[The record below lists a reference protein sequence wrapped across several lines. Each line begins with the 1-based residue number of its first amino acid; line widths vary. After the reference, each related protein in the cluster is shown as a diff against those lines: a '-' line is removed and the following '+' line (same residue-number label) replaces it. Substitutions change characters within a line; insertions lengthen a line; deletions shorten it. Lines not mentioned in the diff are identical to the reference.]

1 LFYTFA
7 RLKATGMAE
16 NYTKL
21 GSKKISRLL
30 FSLSLPSMMAM
41 FANAI
46 YNVID
51 TIFVGRGV
59 GSIGIAAVAIVLPII
74 AIISSF
80 AHMIGIGTSAL
91 ISRKLGKGNVQEV
104 NAIAGNG
111 FLLIILV
118 GIFFSSLGILFTDP
132 IMRAFGATEKIL
144 PYAHDYGQIVF
155 IGMLWFP
162 FCVGTSNYLRA
173 EGFAREAMFAMLLG
187 IFVNTVLDYI
197 FIFPLNMG
205 IRGAALATI
214 LGKFAT
220 LLYLIWYF
228 SSSKSI
234 ISIKLRYLKLQKHIL
249 KPSLS
254 VGLSGFGMRSSSSF
268 ANIVLNH
275 TLGALGGE
283 TAIAIF
289 GIIYKTTLFFGMPL
303 FGLNQG
309 MQPIVGYNYGAEKY
323 DRVKDTIRLVIKY
336 SLLYGALAVVLFEV
350 FAHEIFTLFTNEAE
364 LLEQGPRA
372 LRIVVMMM
380 WLMGVSTMAMGIHQA
395 MGQAKQAFVLA
406 IQRWVLLVTPL
417 ILILPAVK
425 GLGLDGVWL
434 AFPIADFIAAII
446 SLIILYTTFKRKKL
460 L

>member
-1 LFYTFA
+1 
-7 RLKATGMAE
+7 MAD

-21 GSKKISRLL
+21 GSTKISRLL
-30 FSLSLPSMMAM
+30 ISLSLPSMVAM

-59 GSIGIAAVAIVLPII
+59 GSVGIAAVAIVLPII

-80 AHMIGIGTSAL
+80 AHLIGIGTSTL
-91 ISRKLGKGNVQEV
+91 ISRKLGKGDVREV

-111 FLLIILV
+111 FLLIILT
-118 GIFFSSLGILFTDP
+118 GILFSTIGLLFTDP
-132 IMRAFGATEKIL
+132 IMQAFGATATIL

-162 FCVGTSNYLRA
+162 FCVGTNNYLRA
-173 EGFAREAMFAMLLG
+173 EGFARDAMIAMLLG
-187 IFVNTVLDYI
+187 IAVNTLLDYL
-197 FIFPLNMG
+197 FIFPLDMG
-205 IRGAALATI
+205 IKGAAWATI
-214 LGKFAT
+214 AGKFTT
-220 LLYLIWYF
+220 LLYLIRYF
-228 SSSKSI
+228 ASSKSI

-254 VGLSGFGMRSSSSF
+254 IGLSGFGMRSSSSF

-275 TLGALGGE
+275 TLGALGGD

-309 MQPIVGYNYGAEKY
+309 MQPIVGYNYGAQKY
-323 DRVKDTIRLVIKY
+323 ERVKHTVKLVIKY
-336 SLLYGALAVVLFEV
+336 SLIYGAVAVLLFEL
-350 FAHEIFTLFTNEAE
+350 FSRQIFLLFTNEQE

-395 MGQAKQAFVLA
+395 MGKAKQAFLLA
-406 IQRWVLLVTPL
+406 IQRWVLLITPM
-417 ILILPAVK
+417 ILILPRI
-425 GLGLDGVWL
+425 GNLGLDGVWI
-434 AFPIADFIAAII
+434 AFPAADFIAAIV
-446 SLIILYTTFKRKKL
+446 SLIILRYTFKREQL
-460 L
+460 I

>member
-1 LFYTFA
+1 
-7 RLKATGMAE
+7 MAE

-21 GSKKISRLL
+21 GSNKISKLL
-30 FSLSLPSMMAM
+30 ISLSLPSMVAM
-41 FANAI
+41 FANAL
-46 YNVID
+46 YNIID

-59 GSIGIAAVAIVLPII
+59 GSVGIAAVAIVLPII

-80 AHMIGIGTSAL
+80 AHLIGIGTSTL
-91 ISRKLGKGNVQEV
+91 ISRKLGKNDTEEV

-118 GIFFSSLGILFTDP
+118 GIFFSTIGLLFTDP
-132 IMRAFGATEKIL
+132 IMRAFGATETIL

-162 FCVGTSNYLRA
+162 FCVGTNNYLRA

-187 IFVNTVLDYI
+187 IVVNTILDYI
-197 FIFPLNMG
+197 FIFPLDMG
-205 IRGAALATI
+205 IRGAALATT
-214 LGKFAT
+214 LGKFTT
-220 LLYLIWYF
+220 LLYLIRHF
-228 SSSKSI
+228 NSSKGI
-234 ISIKLRYLKLQKHIL
+234 IYIKLRYFRLQKHIL

-275 TLGALGGE
+275 TLGALGGD

-309 MQPIVGYNYGAEKY
+309 MQPIVGYNYGAAKY
-323 DRVKDTIRLVIKY
+323 QRVKDTVRLVIKY
-336 SLLYGALAVVLFEV
+336 SLIYGAVAVFFFEI
-350 FAHEIFTLFTNEAE
+350 FAREIFTLFTNEEA

-380 WLMGVSTMAMGIHQA
+380 WLMGVATMAMGIHQA
-395 MGQAKQAFVLA
+395 MGKAKQAFVLA
-406 IQRWVLLVTPL
+406 IQRWVLLITPL
-417 ILILPAVK
+417 ILLLPK
-425 GLGLDGVWL
+425 IGKLGLDGVWI
-434 AFPIADFIAAII
+434 AFPAADFIAAIVSI
-446 SLIILYTTFKRKKL
+446 IILRYTFKREQL
-460 L
+460 I

>member
-1 LFYTFA
+1 
-7 RLKATGMAE
+7 MAE

-21 GSKKISRLL
+21 GSNKISRLL
-30 FSLSLPSMMAM
+30 FSLSLPAMVGM

-46 YNVID
+46 YNIID

-59 GSIGIAAVAIVLPII
+59 GSLGIAAVTIVLPII

-80 AHMIGIGTSAL
+80 AHMIGIGTSSL
-91 ISRKLGKGNVQEV
+91 ISRKLGKNDVQEV
-104 NAIAGNG
+104 NTIAGNG
-111 FLLIILV
+111 FLLTILV
-118 GIFFSSLGILFTDP
+118 GVFFSSIGILFTDP
-132 IMRAFGATEKIL
+132 IMRAFGATESIL

-173 EGFAREAMFAMLLG
+173 EGFAREAMYSMLLG
-187 IFVNTVLDYI
+187 IGVNTILDYI
-197 FIFPLNMG
+197 FIFPLDMG

-275 TLGALGGE
+275 TLGALGGD

-309 MQPIVGYNYGAEKY
+309 MQPIVGYNYGAELY
-323 DRVKDTIRLVIKY
+323 ERVKHTIRLVIKY
-336 SLLYGALAVVLFEV
+336 SLIYGALAVIFFEI
-350 FAHEIFTLFTNEAE
+350 FAREIFTLFTNEQA

-380 WLMGVSTMAMGIHQA
+380 WLMGVTTMSMGIHQA
-395 MGQAKQAFVLA
+395 MGQAKQSFVLA
-406 IQRWVLLVTPL
+406 IQRWILLITPL
-417 ILILPAVK
+417 ILILPK
-425 GLGLDGVWL
+425 IGELGLDGVWF
-434 AFPIADFIAAII
+434 AFPIADFVAAIV
-446 SLIILYTTFKRKKL
+446 SLIILYRTFKRQKL
-460 L
+460 V

>member
-1 LFYTFA
+1 
-7 RLKATGMAE
+7 MAE

-21 GSKKISRLL
+21 GSNKISKLL
-30 FSLSLPSMMAM
+30 ISLSLPSMVAM
-41 FANAI
+41 FANAL
-46 YNVID
+46 YNIID

-59 GSIGIAAVAIVLPII
+59 GSVGIAAVAIVLPII

-80 AHMIGIGTSAL
+80 AHLIGIGTSTL
-91 ISRKLGKGNVQEV
+91 ISRKLGKNDTKEV

-118 GIFFSSLGILFTDP
+118 GIFFSTLGLLFTDP
-132 IMRAFGATEKIL
+132 IMRVFGATETIL
-144 PYAHDYGQIVF
+144 PYANDYGQIVF

-162 FCVGTSNYLRA
+162 FCVGTNNYLRA

-187 IFVNTVLDYI
+187 IVVNTILDYI
-197 FIFPLNMG
+197 FIFPLDMG
-205 IRGAALATI
+205 IRGAAWATI

-220 LLYLIWYF
+220 LLYLIRHF
-228 SSSKSI
+228 NSSKGI
-234 ISIKLRYLKLQKHIL
+234 IYIKIRYLRLQKHIL

-275 TLGALGGE
+275 TLGALGGD

-309 MQPIVGYNYGAEKY
+309 MQPIVGYNYGAAKY
-323 DRVKDTIRLVIKY
+323 QRVKDTVRLVIKY
-336 SLLYGALAVVLFEV
+336 SLIYGAVAVVFFEI
-350 FAHEIFTLFTNEAE
+350 FAREIFTLFTNEQA

-380 WLMGVSTMAMGIHQA
+380 WLMGVATMAMGIHQA
-395 MGQAKQAFVLA
+395 MGKAKQAFVLA
-406 IQRWVLLVTPL
+406 IQRWVLLITPL
-417 ILILPAVK
+417 ILLLPNIG
-425 GLGLDGVWL
+425 GLGLDGVWI
-434 AFPIADFIAAII
+434 AFPAADLLAAIVSI
-446 SLIILYTTFKRKKL
+446 IILRYTFKREQL
-460 L
+460 I

>member
-1 LFYTFA
+1 
-7 RLKATGMAE
+7 MAE

-21 GSKKISRLL
+21 GSNKISKLL
-30 FSLSLPSMMAM
+30 ISLSLPSMVAM
-41 FANAI
+41 FANAL
-46 YNVID
+46 YNIID

-59 GSIGIAAVAIVLPII
+59 GSVGIAAVAIVLPII

-80 AHMIGIGTSAL
+80 AHLIGIGTSTL
-91 ISRKLGKGNVQEV
+91 ISRKLGKNDTEEV

-118 GIFFSSLGILFTDP
+118 GIFFSTIGLLFTDP
-132 IMRAFGATEKIL
+132 IMRAFGATETIL

-162 FCVGTSNYLRA
+162 FCVGTNNYLRA

-187 IFVNTVLDYI
+187 IVVNTILDYI
-197 FIFPLNMG
+197 FIFPLDMG
-205 IRGAALATI
+205 IRGAALATT

-220 LLYLIWYF
+220 LLYLIRHF
-228 SSSKSI
+228 NSSKGI
-234 ISIKLRYLKLQKHIL
+234 IYIKLRYFRLQKHIL

-275 TLGALGGE
+275 TLGALGGD

-309 MQPIVGYNYGAEKY
+309 MQPIVGYNYGAAKY
-323 DRVKDTIRLVIKY
+323 QRVKDTVRLVIKY
-336 SLLYGALAVVLFEV
+336 SLIYGTVAVFFFEI
-350 FAHEIFTLFTNEAE
+350 FAREIFTLFTNEQA

-380 WLMGVSTMAMGIHQA
+380 WLMGVATMAMGIHQA
-395 MGQAKQAFVLA
+395 MGKAKQAFVLA
-406 IQRWVLLVTPL
+406 IQRWVLLITPL
-417 ILILPAVK
+417 ILLLPK
-425 GLGLDGVWL
+425 IGGLGLDGVWI
-434 AFPIADFIAAII
+434 AFPVADFIAAIVSI
-446 SLIILYTTFKRKKL
+446 IILRYTFKREQL
-460 L
+460 I

>member
-1 LFYTFA
+1 
-7 RLKATGMAE
+7 MAD

-21 GSKKISRLL
+21 GSTKISRLL
-30 FSLSLPSMMAM
+30 ISLSLPSMVAM

-59 GSIGIAAVAIVLPII
+59 GSVGIAAVAIVLPII

-80 AHMIGIGTSAL
+80 AHLIGIGTSTL
-91 ISRKLGKGNVQEV
+91 ISRKLGKGDVREV

-111 FLLIILV
+111 FLLIILT
-118 GIFFSSLGILFTDP
+118 GILFSTIGLLFTDP
-132 IMRAFGATEKIL
+132 IMQAFGATATIL

-162 FCVGTSNYLRA
+162 FCVGTNNYLRA
-173 EGFAREAMFAMLLG
+173 EGFARDAMIAMLLG
-187 IFVNTVLDYI
+187 IAVNTLLDYL
-197 FIFPLNMG
+197 FIFPLDMG
-205 IRGAALATI
+205 IKGAAWATI
-214 LGKFAT
+214 AGKFTT
-220 LLYLIWYF
+220 LLYLIRYF
-228 SSSKSI
+228 ASSKSI

-254 VGLSGFGMRSSSSF
+254 IGLSGFGMRSSSSF

-275 TLGALGGE
+275 TLGALGGD

-309 MQPIVGYNYGAEKY
+309 MQPIVGYNYGAQKY
-323 DRVKDTIRLVIKY
+323 ERVKHTVKLVIKY
-336 SLLYGALAVVLFEV
+336 SLIYGAVAVLLFEL
-350 FAHEIFTLFTNEAE
+350 FSRQIFLLFTNEQE

-372 LRIVVMMM
+372 LRIMVMMM

-395 MGQAKQAFVLA
+395 MGQAKQAFLLA
-406 IQRWVLLVTPL
+406 IQRWVLLITPM
-417 ILILPAVK
+417 ILILPRI
-425 GLGLDGVWL
+425 GNLGLDGVWI
-434 AFPIADFIAAII
+434 AFPAADFIAAIV
-446 SLIILYTTFKRKKL
+446 SLIILRYTFKREQL
-460 L
+460 I

>member
-1 LFYTFA
+1 
-7 RLKATGMAE
+7 MAD

-30 FSLSLPSMMAM
+30 FSLSLPSMVGM

-91 ISRKLGKGNVQEV
+91 ISRKLGKGDIQEV

-111 FLLIILV
+111 FLLMVLV
-118 GIFFSSLGILFTDP
+118 GTFFSSIGILFTDP
-132 IMRAFGATEKIL
+132 IMQAFGATKSIL

-187 IFVNTVLDYI
+187 IIVNTILDYI
-197 FIFPLNMG
+197 FIFPLDMG

-220 LLYLIWYF
+220 LIYLIRYF
-228 SSSKSI
+228 SGSKSI
-234 ISIKLRYLKLQKHIL
+234 ISIKVRYLKLQKHIL

-309 MQPIVGYNYGAEKY
+309 MQPIVGYNYGAEN
-323 DRVKDTIRLVIKY
+323 DERVKHTVRLVIKY
-336 SLLYGALAVVLFEV
+336 SLLYGVFAVIFFEV
-350 FAHEIFTLFTNEAE
+350 FAKEIFTLFTNESA
-364 LLEQGPRA
+364 LLAQGPRA
-372 LRIVVMMM
+372 LRMVVIMM
-380 WLMGVSTMAMGIHQA
+380 WLMGVTTMAMGIHQA
-395 MGQAKQAFVLA
+395 MVQAKQAFVLA
-406 IQRWVLLVTPL
+406 IQRWVLLITPL
-417 ILILPAVK
+417 ILILPKIK
-425 GLGLDGVWL
+425 GLGLDGVWI
-434 AFPIADFIAAII
+434 AFPTADFVAALI
-446 SLIILYTTFKRKKL
+446 SLIILYMTFRKKNL
-460 L
+460 I

>member
-1 LFYTFA
+1 MPA
-7 RLKATGMAE
+7 

-21 GSKKISRLL
+21 GSNKISKLL
-30 FSLSLPSMMAM
+30 FSLSLPSMMGM

-46 YNVID
+46 YNIID
-51 TIFVGRGV
+51 TIFVGRGI
-59 GSIGIAAVAIVLPII
+59 GSIGIAAVTIVLPII

-80 AHMIGIGTSAL
+80 AHMIGIGTSSL
-91 ISRKLGKGNVQEV
+91 ISRKLGNNDIHEV
-104 NAIAGNG
+104 NTIAGNG
-111 FLLIILV
+111 FLLTILV
-118 GIFFSSLGILFTDP
+118 GIFFSSIGILFTNP
-132 IMRAFGATEKIL
+132 IMRAFGATETIL

-173 EGFAREAMFAMLLG
+173 EGFAREAMYAMLLG
-187 IFVNTVLDYI
+187 IGVNTILDYI
-197 FIFPLNMG
+197 FIFPLDMG

-214 LGKFAT
+214 LGKFTT
-220 LLYLIWYF
+220 LLYLILYF

-234 ISIKLRYLKLQKHIL
+234 IAIKLRYLKLQKHIL

-275 TLGALGGE
+275 ILGALGGD

-309 MQPIVGYNYGAEKY
+309 MQPIVGYNYGAEQY
-323 DRVKDTIRLVIKY
+323 VRVKHTIRLVIKY
-336 SLLYGALAVVLFEV
+336 SLIYGALAVIFFEF
-350 FAHEIFTLFTNEAE
+350 FAREIFTLFTNEQA
-364 LLEQGPRA
+364 LLEQGSRA

-380 WLMGVSTMAMGIHQA
+380 WLMGVSTMSMGIHQA
-395 MGQAKQAFVLA
+395 MGLAKQAFVLA
-406 IQRWVLLVTPL
+406 IQRWILLITPL
-417 ILILPAVK
+417 ILILPK
-425 GLGLDGVWL
+425 FGKLGLDGVWL
-434 AFPIADFIAAII
+434 AFPIADFIAAIV
-446 SLIILYTTFKRKKL
+446 SLIILYSTFKRKQII
-460 L
+460 

>member
-1 LFYTFA
+1 
-7 RLKATGMAE
+7 MAE

-21 GSKKISRLL
+21 GSNKISRLL
-30 FSLSLPSMMAM
+30 FSLSLPSMVSM

-46 YNVID
+46 YNIID

-59 GSIGIAAVAIVLPII
+59 GSLGIAAVAIVLPII

-80 AHMIGIGTSAL
+80 AHMIGIGTSTL
-91 ISRKLGKGNVQEV
+91 ISRKLGKGDVQEV

-118 GIFFSSLGILFTDP
+118 GFFFSTIGLLFTDP
-132 IMRAFGATEKIL
+132 IMRAFGATENIL

-155 IGMLWFP
+155 FGMLWFP

-173 EGFAREAMFAMLLG
+173 EGFAREAMIAMLLG
-187 IFVNTVLDYI
+187 ILVNTVLDYI

-214 LGKFAT
+214 IGKFAT

-228 SSSKSI
+228 FSSRSI
-234 ISIKLRYLKLQKHIL
+234 IFIKIRYFKLQKHIL

-275 TLGALGGE
+275 TLGALGGD

-309 MQPIVGYNYGAEKY
+309 MQPIVGYNFGAVKY
-323 DRVKDTIRLVIKY
+323 DRVKQTVKLVIKY
-336 SLLYGALAVVLFEV
+336 SLIYGLIAVVFFEV
-350 FAHEIFTLFTNEAE
+350 FAQGVFSLFTDEKE
-364 LLEQGPRA
+364 LLKQGPRA

-380 WLMGVSTMAMGIHQA
+380 WLMGVTTMSMGIHQA
-395 MGQAKQAFVLA
+395 MGQAKQAFILA
-406 IQRWVLLVTPL
+406 IQRWVLIITPL
-417 ILILPAVK
+417 ILILPK
-425 GLGLDGVWL
+425 IKDLGIDGVWI
-434 AFPIADFIAAII
+434 AFPSADFIAAIV
-446 SLIILYTTFKRKKL
+446 SLIILYYTFKRNQL
-460 L
+460 ID

>member
-1 LFYTFA
+1 MQA
-7 RLKATGMAE
+7 

-21 GSKKISRLL
+21 GSNKISRLL
-30 FSLSLPSMMAM
+30 FSLSLPSMVSM

-59 GSIGIAAVAIVLPII
+59 GSVGIAAVTIVLPII

-91 ISRKLGKGNVQEV
+91 ISRKLGKGDIHLV

-111 FLLIILV
+111 FLLTILV
-118 GIFFSSLGILFTDP
+118 GVFFSSIGILFTDP
-132 IMRAFGATEKIL
+132 IMRAFGATETIL
-144 PYAHDYGQIVF
+144 PYAHNYGQIVF

-173 EGFAREAMFAMLLG
+173 EGFAREAMYAMLLG
-187 IFVNTVLDYI
+187 IGVNTVLDYL
-197 FIFPLNMG
+197 FIFPLDMG

-220 LLYLIWYF
+220 LIYLIGYF
-228 SSSKSI
+228 SSTKSI
-234 ISIKLRYLKLQKHIL
+234 IFFKLRYLKLQKHIL

-275 TLGALGGE
+275 TLGALGGD

-309 MQPIVGYNYGAEKY
+309 MQPIVGYNYGAEQY
-323 DRVKDTIRLVIKY
+323 ERVKHTVKLVIKY
-336 SLLYGALAVVLFEV
+336 SLIYGVLAVILFEV
-350 FAHEIFTLFTNEAE
+350 FARQIFLLFTNEHE
-364 LLEQGPRA
+364 LLEKGPRA
-372 LRIVVMMM
+372 LRIIVMMM
-380 WLMGVSTMAMGIHQA
+380 WLMGVNTMSMGIHQA

-417 ILILPAVK
+417 ILILPK
-425 GLGLDGVWL
+425 IGSLGLDGVWI
-434 AFPIADFIAAII
+434 AFPAADFLAAVVA
-446 SLIILYTTFKRKKL
+446 LIILYYTFQRKRL
-460 L
+460 ID

>member
-1 LFYTFA
+1 
-7 RLKATGMAE
+7 MAE

-21 GSKKISRLL
+21 GSNKISRLL
-30 FSLSLPSMMAM
+30 FSLSLPSMVSM

-46 YNVID
+46 YNIID

-59 GSIGIAAVAIVLPII
+59 GSLGIAAVAIVLPII

-80 AHMIGIGTSAL
+80 AHMIGIGTSTL
-91 ISRKLGKGNVQEV
+91 ISRKLGKGDVQEV

-118 GIFFSSLGILFTDP
+118 GFFFSTIGLLFTDP
-132 IMRAFGATEKIL
+132 IMRAFGATENIL

-155 IGMLWFP
+155 VGMLWFP

-173 EGFAREAMFAMLLG
+173 EGFAREAMIAMLLG
-187 IFVNTVLDYI
+187 ILVNTVLDYI

-214 LGKFAT
+214 IGKFAT

-228 SSSKSI
+228 FSSRSI
-234 ISIKLRYLKLQKHIL
+234 IFIKIRYFKLQKHIL

-275 TLGALGGE
+275 TLGALGGD

-309 MQPIVGYNYGAEKY
+309 MQPIVGYNFGAEKY
-323 DRVKDTIRLVIKY
+323 DRVKQTVKLVIKY
-336 SLLYGALAVVLFEV
+336 SLIYGLIAVVFFEV
-350 FAHEIFTLFTNEAE
+350 FAQGIFSLFTDEKE
-364 LLEQGPRA
+364 LLKQGPRA

-380 WLMGVSTMAMGIHQA
+380 WLMGVTTMSMGIHQA
-395 MGQAKQAFVLA
+395 MGQAKQAFILA
-406 IQRWVLLVTPL
+406 IQRWILIITPL
-417 ILILPAVK
+417 ILILPNIK
-425 GLGLDGVWL
+425 DLGIDGVWI
-434 AFPIADFIAAII
+434 AFPSADFVAAIV
-446 SLIILYTTFKRKKL
+446 SLIILYYTFKRNQL
-460 L
+460 ID

>member
-1 LFYTFA
+1 
-7 RLKATGMAE
+7 MAE

-21 GSKKISRLL
+21 GSSKISRLL
-30 FSLSLPSMMAM
+30 FSLSLPSMIGM

-51 TIFVGRGV
+51 TIFVGRGI

-80 AHMIGIGTSAL
+80 AHMIGIGTSTL
-91 ISRKLGKGNVQEV
+91 ISRKLGKGNVEEV

-111 FLLIILV
+111 FLLVILV
-118 GIFFSSLGILFTDP
+118 GVFFSSIGVLFTDP

-162 FCVGTSNYLRA
+162 FCVGTNNYVRA

-187 IFVNTVLDYI
+187 IVVNTVLDYI
-197 FIFPLNMG
+197 FIFPLDMG
-205 IRGAALATI
+205 IRGAGLATI

-220 LLYLIWYF
+220 LLYLIRYF
-228 SSSKSI
+228 ASSKSI
-234 ISIKLRYLKLQKHIL
+234 ISIKLKFLKLQKHIL

-309 MQPIVGYNYGAEKY
+309 MQPIVGYNYGAEQY
-323 DRVKDTIRLVIKY
+323 DRVKDTVRLVIKY
-336 SLLYGALAVVLFEV
+336 SLLYGALAVILFEV
-350 FAHEIFTLFTNEAE
+350 FSREIFTLFTNETE

-417 ILILPAVK
+417 ILILPAIK
-425 GLGLDGVWL
+425 GLGLDGVWM
-434 AFPIADFIAAII
+434 AFPIADFIAALV
-446 SLIILYTTFKRKKL
+446 SLLILYFTFKRKRL
-460 L
+460 M

>member
-1 LFYTFA
+1 
-7 RLKATGMAE
+7 MAD

-21 GSKKISRLL
+21 GSTKISRLL
-30 FSLSLPSMMAM
+30 ISLSLPSMVAM

-59 GSIGIAAVAIVLPII
+59 GSVGIAAVAIVLPII

-80 AHMIGIGTSAL
+80 AHLIGIGTSTL
-91 ISRKLGKGNVQEV
+91 ISRKLGKGDVREV

-111 FLLIILV
+111 FLLIILT
-118 GIFFSSLGILFTDP
+118 GILFSTIGLLFTDP
-132 IMRAFGATEKIL
+132 IMQAFGATATIL

-162 FCVGTSNYLRA
+162 FCVGTNNYLRA
-173 EGFAREAMFAMLLG
+173 EGFARDAMIAMLLG
-187 IFVNTVLDYI
+187 IAVNTLLDYL
-197 FIFPLNMG
+197 FIFPLDMG
-205 IRGAALATI
+205 IKGAAWATI
-214 LGKFAT
+214 AGKFTT
-220 LLYLIWYF
+220 LLYLIRYF
-228 SSSKSI
+228 ASSKSI

-254 VGLSGFGMRSSSSF
+254 IGLSGFGMRSSSSF

-275 TLGALGGE
+275 TLGALGGD

-309 MQPIVGYNYGAEKY
+309 MQPIVGYNYGAHKY
-323 DRVKDTIRLVIKY
+323 ERVKHTVKLVIKY
-336 SLLYGALAVVLFEV
+336 SLIYGAVAVLLFEL
-350 FAHEIFTLFTNEAE
+350 FSRQIFLLFTNEQE

-395 MGQAKQAFVLA
+395 MGQAKQAFLLA

-417 ILILPAVK
+417 ILILPK
-425 GLGLDGVWL
+425 IGNLGLDGVWI
-434 AFPIADFIAAII
+434 AFPAADFIAAIV
-446 SLIILYTTFKRKKL
+446 SLIILRYTFKREQL
-460 L
+460 I

>member
-1 LFYTFA
+1 
-7 RLKATGMAE
+7 MAD

-21 GSKKISRLL
+21 GSTKISRLL
-30 FSLSLPSMMAM
+30 ISLSLPSMVAM

-59 GSIGIAAVAIVLPII
+59 GSVGIAAVAIVLPII

-80 AHMIGIGTSAL
+80 AHLIGIGTSTL
-91 ISRKLGKGNVQEV
+91 ISRKLGKGDVREV

-111 FLLIILV
+111 FLLIILT
-118 GIFFSSLGILFTDP
+118 GILFSTIGLLFTDP
-132 IMRAFGATEKIL
+132 IMQVFGATATIL

-162 FCVGTSNYLRA
+162 FCVGTNNYLRA
-173 EGFAREAMFAMLLG
+173 EGFARDAMIAMLLG
-187 IFVNTVLDYI
+187 IAVNTLLDYL
-197 FIFPLNMG
+197 FIFPLDMG
-205 IRGAALATI
+205 IKGAAWATI
-214 LGKFAT
+214 AGKFTT
-220 LLYLIWYF
+220 LLYLIRYF
-228 SSSKSI
+228 ASSKSI

-249 KPSLS
+249 KPSLLI
-254 VGLSGFGMRSSSSF
+254 GLSGFGMRSSSSY

-275 TLGALGGE
+275 TLGALGGD

-309 MQPIVGYNYGAEKY
+309 MQPIVGYNYGAQKY
-323 DRVKDTIRLVIKY
+323 ERVKHTVKLVIKY
-336 SLLYGALAVVLFEV
+336 SLIYGAVAVLLFEL
-350 FAHEIFTLFTNEAE
+350 FSRQIFLLFTNEQE

-395 MGQAKQAFVLA
+395 MGKAKQAFLLA

-417 ILILPAVK
+417 ILILPK
-425 GLGLDGVWL
+425 IGNLGLDGVWI
-434 AFPIADFIAAII
+434 AFPAADFIAAIV
-446 SLIILYTTFKRKKL
+446 SLIILRYTFKREQL
-460 L
+460 I

>member
-1 LFYTFA
+1 
-7 RLKATGMAE
+7 MAA

-21 GSKKISRLL
+21 GSKKISKLL
-30 FSLSLPSMMAM
+30 FSLSLPSMVSM
-41 FANAI
+41 FANAV
-46 YNVID
+46 YNIID

-59 GSIGIAAVAIVLPII
+59 GSIGIAAVTIVLPII

-80 AHMIGIGTSAL
+80 AHMIGIGTSSL
-91 ISRKLGKGNVQEV
+91 ISRKLGKNDVQEV
-104 NAIAGNG
+104 NLIAGNG
-111 FLLIILV
+111 FLLTILV
-118 GIFFSSLGILFTDP
+118 GIFFSSIGILFTNP
-132 IMRAFGATEKIL
+132 IMRAFGATESIL
-144 PYAHDYGQIVF
+144 PYAHDYGQVVF

-173 EGFAREAMFAMLLG
+173 EGFAREAMFSMLLG
-187 IFVNTVLDYI
+187 IGVNTILDYI
-197 FIFPLNMG
+197 FIFPLDMG

-214 LGKFAT
+214 LGKFTT

-249 KPSLS
+249 KPTLS

-275 TLGALGGE
+275 TLGTLGGD

-309 MQPIVGYNYGAEKY
+309 MQPIVGYNYGAEQY
-323 DRVKDTIRLVIKY
+323 NRVKHTIRLVIKY
-336 SLLYGALAVVLFEV
+336 SLIYGALAVIFFEI
-350 FAHEIFTLFTNEAE
+350 FSREIFTLFTTEQA

-406 IQRWVLLVTPL
+406 IQRWILLITPL
-417 ILILPAVK
+417 ILILPEI
-425 GLGLDGVWL
+425 GRLGLDGVWI
-434 AFPIADFIAAII
+434 AFPIADFTAAIV
-446 SLIILYTTFKRKKL
+446 SLIILYSTFKQKKIL
-460 L
+460 

>member
-1 LFYTFA
+1 
-7 RLKATGMAE
+7 MAE

-21 GSKKISRLL
+21 GSNKISKLL
-30 FSLSLPSMMAM
+30 ISLSLPSMVAM
-41 FANAI
+41 FANAL
-46 YNVID
+46 YNIID

-59 GSIGIAAVAIVLPII
+59 GSVGIAAVAIVLPII

-80 AHMIGIGTSAL
+80 AHLIGIGTSTL
-91 ISRKLGKGNVQEV
+91 ISRKLGKNDTEEV

-118 GIFFSSLGILFTDP
+118 GIFFSTIGLLFTDP
-132 IMRAFGATEKIL
+132 IMRAFGATETIL

-162 FCVGTSNYLRA
+162 FCVGTNNYLRA

-187 IFVNTVLDYI
+187 IVVNTILDYI
-197 FIFPLNMG
+197 FIFPLDMG
-205 IRGAALATI
+205 IRGAALATT
-214 LGKFAT
+214 LGKFTT
-220 LLYLIWYF
+220 LLYLIRHF
-228 SSSKSI
+228 NSSKGI
-234 ISIKLRYLKLQKHIL
+234 IYIKLRYFRLQKHIL

-275 TLGALGGE
+275 TLGALGGD

-309 MQPIVGYNYGAEKY
+309 MQPIVGYNYGAAKY
-323 DRVKDTIRLVIKY
+323 QRVKDTVRLVIKY
-336 SLLYGALAVVLFEV
+336 SLIYGAVAVFFFEI
-350 FAHEIFTLFTNEAE
+350 FAREIFTLFTNEQA

-380 WLMGVSTMAMGIHQA
+380 WLMGVATMAMGIHQA
-395 MGQAKQAFVLA
+395 MGKAKQAFVLA
-406 IQRWVLLVTPL
+406 IQRWVLLITPL
-417 ILILPAVK
+417 ILLLPK
-425 GLGLDGVWL
+425 IGKLGLDGVWI
-434 AFPIADFIAAII
+434 AFPAADFIAAIVSI
-446 SLIILYTTFKRKKL
+446 IILRYTFKREQL
-460 L
+460 I

>member
-1 LFYTFA
+1 
-7 RLKATGMAE
+7 MAE

-21 GSKKISRLL
+21 GSNKISRLL
-30 FSLSLPSMMAM
+30 FSLSLPSMVSM

-46 YNVID
+46 YNIID

-59 GSIGIAAVAIVLPII
+59 GSLGIAAVAIVLPII

-80 AHMIGIGTSAL
+80 AHMIGIGTSTL
-91 ISRKLGKGNVQEV
+91 ISRKLGKGDVQEV

-118 GIFFSSLGILFTDP
+118 GLFFSTIGLLFTDP
-132 IMRAFGATEKIL
+132 IMRAFGATENIL
-144 PYAHDYGQIVF
+144 PYAHDYRQIVF
-155 IGMLWFP
+155 VGMLWFP

-173 EGFAREAMFAMLLG
+173 EGFAREAMIAMLLG
-187 IFVNTVLDYI
+187 ILVNTVLDYI

-214 LGKFAT
+214 IGKFAT

-228 SSSKSI
+228 FSSRSI
-234 ISIKLRYLKLQKHIL
+234 IFIKIRYFKLQKHIL

-275 TLGALGGE
+275 TLGALGGD

-309 MQPIVGYNYGAEKY
+309 MQPILGYNFGAEKY
-323 DRVKDTIRLVIKY
+323 DRVKQTVKLVIKY
-336 SLLYGALAVVLFEV
+336 SLIYGLIAVVFFEV
-350 FAHEIFTLFTNEAE
+350 FAQGIFSLFTDEKE
-364 LLEQGPRA
+364 LLKQGPRA

-380 WLMGVSTMAMGIHQA
+380 WLMGVTTMSMGIHQA
-395 MGQAKQAFVLA
+395 MGQAKQAFILA
-406 IQRWVLLVTPL
+406 IQRWVLIITPL
-417 ILILPAVK
+417 ILILPK
-425 GLGLDGVWL
+425 IKDLGIDGVWI
-434 AFPIADFIAAII
+434 AFPSADFIAAII
-446 SLIILYTTFKRKKL
+446 SLIILYYTFKRNQL
-460 L
+460 ID